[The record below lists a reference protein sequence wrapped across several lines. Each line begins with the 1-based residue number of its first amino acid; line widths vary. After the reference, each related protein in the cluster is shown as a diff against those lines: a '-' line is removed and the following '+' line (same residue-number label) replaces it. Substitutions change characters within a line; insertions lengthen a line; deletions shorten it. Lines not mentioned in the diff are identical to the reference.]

1 MVYLPP
7 PTSEL
12 KTVQKKKITFHGHS
26 QTSDDKTKPEGKQKM
41 NINVNFCIF
50 LVGGD
55 CNFTYDEI
63 METNNLVASVTEA
76 GNMLEII
83 KLRVVLENWVEV
95 D

>member
-1 MVYLPP
+1 
-7 PTSEL
+7 
-12 KTVQKKKITFHGHS
+12 
-26 QTSDDKTKPEGKQKM
+26 M